1 MEVCRNTD
9 DFEIEKQWDGII
21 DSLLERG
28 LTKEQIT
35 SDFSR
40 AVQTRIEAKRKAA
53 VKDQTRAKVR
63 HLISSYISDV
73 YGAQVEEEIPLGR
86 FYTASTNLLDLLDTV
101 VANMVK
107 NPDDNL
113 SLGNKADAT
122 AEEILANFVKNL

>member
-28 LTKEQIT
+28 LNKEQIT
-35 SDFSR
+35 TDFSR

-53 VKDQTRAKVR
+53 VKDQTRVKVR

-86 FYTASTNLLDLLDTV
+86 FYTASANLLDLLDTV

-107 NPDDNL
+107 NLDDNF
-113 SLGNKADAT
+113 SFDAT

>member
-35 SDFSR
+35 TDFSR

-53 VKDQTRAKVR
+53 VKDQTRVKVR

-107 NPDDNL
+107 NPDDNC
-113 SLGNKADAT
+113 SFDAT

>member
-35 SDFSR
+35 TDFSR

-107 NPDDNL
+107 NPDDNR
-113 SLGNKADAT
+113 SFDAT

>member
-35 SDFSR
+35 TDFSR

-113 SLGNKADAT
+113 SFDAT